1 MGAAVEDGSYQGETL
16 RNLMTLDTSCR
27 RDFKKLVK
35 EVALLQSLNGKLI
48 SHLMQFITTLLV
60 LLQ

>member
-35 EVALLQSLNGKLI
+35 TTALMHSFNGKFD
-48 SHLMQFITTLLV
+48 MVKYLV
-60 LLQ
+60 K